1 MSGRSWGRRGS
12 PILPSV
18 HPCKNDL
25 VFNGCYRR
33 PTVGVAVVA
42 SSVSLVCVKPLP
54 VAPPP
59 RNGSDRRGPS
69 GHSRK
74 RASPTT
80 TPRAAPKNQQGGP
93 YQGGGGG
100 GGGGGSRLSHRLTR
114 WEEKY
119 QNERSKTGERE
130 RERSGRGSP
139 NETSGERERRGTLT
153 WSFSFLRGTRREG
166 EGTLVLSPACKKGS
180 SGSSQRWP
188 LHQ

>member
-1 MSGRSWGRRGS
+1 MGEAGVGEG
-12 PILPSV
+12 PPLPSV

-42 SSVSLVCVKPLP
+42 SSVSLVCVKSLP
-54 VAPPP
+54 VAPP
-59 RNGSDRRGPS
+59 RNGSDCRGPS

-93 YQGGGGG
+93 YQGGGG
-100 GGGGGSRLSHRLTR
+100 RLSRRLTR
-114 WEEKY
+114 REEKY

-130 RERSGRGSP
+130 RGVEGGARMRQV
-139 NETSGERERRGTLT
+139 ERERG
-153 WSFSFLRGTRREG
+153 G
-166 EGTLVLSPACKKGS
+166 EL
-180 SGSSQRWP
+180 
-188 LHQ
+188 

>member
-1 MSGRSWGRRGS
+1 MGRRRRRRRSEREKLGSRRGS
-12 PILPSV
+12 PLPSV

-54 VAPPP
+54 AAPPP

-100 GGGGGSRLSHRLTR
+100 GRLSHRLTR

-130 RERSGRGSP
+130 RGVEGGARMRQV
-139 NETSGERERRGTLT
+139 ERERGGGL
-153 WSFSFLRGTRREG
+153 
-166 EGTLVLSPACKKGS
+166 
-180 SGSSQRWP
+180 
-188 LHQ
+188 